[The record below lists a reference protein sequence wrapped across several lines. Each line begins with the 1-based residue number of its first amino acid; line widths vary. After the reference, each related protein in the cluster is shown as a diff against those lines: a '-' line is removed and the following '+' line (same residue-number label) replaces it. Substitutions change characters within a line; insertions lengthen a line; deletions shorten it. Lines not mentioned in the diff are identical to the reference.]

1 MKTMPATSS
10 SSERLAARPAIA
22 TQYTNWLARLM
33 LSRMW
38 ERQHNVAMDPP
49 RHISTTTR
57 WLSKTLLP
65 SRIDRSAPIKAPI
78 FILGTPRCGSTLL
91 QDLLCR
97 HDRVGYINYGMD
109 LVQSPELFYAAH
121 KLRTTLGLDVKGERY
136 LQDSIIVNGGAPAE
150 AMRFWGTALK
160 LDPHALTWPQ
170 RRASDFSAAEIAF
183 VQDTIRHVLYCFRDQ
198 GRDRFLTK
206 CPALLTEPLLLQ
218 DIFPDARFIHLV
230 RDGRMVANSLIKL
243 YDLQVA
249 QDIAVDHPVFKTD
262 HFVPYPRVP
271 GLEAWM
277 KEYGPRDLRTTAH
290 IWDSAVRFIGSV
302 RGQLRHFHEIRYED
316 LCAAPEQQLNELLD
330 FCELPRAGADNTAM
344 KERLGQVGSVSHV
357 NHYSGFDE
365 VEAIA
370 AASLHQYGYI

>member
-109 LVQSPELFYAAH
+109 LVQNPELFYAAH
-121 KLRTTLGLDVKGERY
+121 KLRTTLGLDVMTAR
-136 LQDSIIVNGGAPAE
+136 SIV
-150 AMRFWGTALK
+150 RFVR
-160 LDPHALTWPQ
+160 DCRDRPPQSRLTWEECHD
-170 RRASDFSAAEIAF
+170 AMLEEFS
-183 VQDTIRHVLYCFRDQ
+183 R
-198 GRDRFLTK
+198 
-206 CPALLTEPLLLQ
+206 
-218 DIFPDARFIHLV
+218 
-230 RDGRMVANSLIKL
+230 
-243 YDLQVA
+243 
-249 QDIAVDHPVFKTD
+249 
-262 HFVPYPRVP
+262 
-271 GLEAWM
+271 
-277 KEYGPRDLRTTAH
+277 
-290 IWDSAVRFIGSV
+290 
-302 RGQLRHFHEIRYED
+302 
-316 LCAAPEQQLNELLD
+316 
-330 FCELPRAGADNTAM
+330 
-344 KERLGQVGSVSHV
+344 
-357 NHYSGFDE
+357 
-365 VEAIA
+365 
-370 AASLHQYGYI
+370 